1 MSIKIAIDFGSV
13 LFYNHYHS
21 KTTSEG
27 GTTMNVQFKKGVLDL
42 CVLSM
47 LKESDQYGY
56 ELANTLSEL
65 IQISDGTV
73 YPILRKLAMDGMVT
87 TYLQESQSGP
97 PRKYYK
103 LTGLG
108 RKTLTAL
115 LEEWLTFSRSVNQIV
130 GGDGK

>member
-1 MSIKIAIDFGSV
+1 
-13 LFYNHYHS
+13 
-21 KTTSEG
+21 
-27 GTTMNVQFKKGVLDL
+27 MNVQFKKGVLDL

-47 LKESDQYGY
+47 LKGSDQYGY
-56 ELANTLSEL
+56 ELANTLSEV

-97 PRKYYK
+97 PRKYYS

-108 RKTLTAL
+108 KKTLISL
-115 LEEWLTFSRSVNQIV
+115 QQEWLTFSKSVNQIV
-130 GGDGK
+130 GGESA